1 MWERVLDRA
10 GIREPEARRG
20 YTEQL
25 RAVRRF
31 APAEYLAARLL
42 LPAPL
47 QPDVIALVA
56 FMHETDDRIDRGQR
70 VEREEAL
77 WRWRELTAEAL
88 AAGGGAQPVLRTLSW
103 TVRRHPVLRGRI
115 DAFLAGAAQE
125 VAWERF
131 GSEAEVGRYIEAYS
145 LSALMLSMC
154 LLAPDGAAAAADFE
168 RVCLALMTAM
178 QRIDFLE
185 DLAQDVEEGRVGIS
199 EEALARHGLTAG
211 DLRPE
216 AAGTAPVAA
225 LVAAQAVTAAVSLG
239 AARSIVG
246 LVAAPY
252 RPFLRAVV
260 QVQEARAAA
269 VRKAGASVVARPC
282 GPSPLRCGGVLLRE
296 VVRRGFFVL
305 RGFFVFGERRRPR
318 G

>member
-1 MWERVLDRA
+1 MSVWERVLDRA
-10 GIREPEARRG
+10 GIREPEARQG
-20 YTEQL
+20 YTAQL

-70 VEREEAL
+70 AERETAL
-77 WRWRELTAEAL
+77 RRWRDLTDDAL
-88 AAGGGAQPVLRTLSW
+88 ATGDAAAQPVLRTLSG

-131 GSEAEVGRYIEAYS
+131 GSEADLTEYIEGYS
-145 LSALMLSMC
+145 LPALMLSMC
-154 LLAPDGAAAAADFE
+154 LLAPDGEAEAAEFE
-168 RVCLALMTAM
+168 RACLALMTAM

-185 DLAQDVEEGRVGIS
+185 DLAQDVEEGRAGIS
-199 EEALARHGLTAG
+199 DEALARHGLTAA

-225 LVAAQAVTAAVSLG
+225 LVAAQARTTAASLG
-239 AARSIVG
+239 AARPVVG
-246 LVAAPY
+246 LADASY

-269 VRKAGASVVARPC
+269 VRKAGASLVARPC
-282 GPSPLRCGGVLLRE
+282 GPSPLRCGGVLLRG
-296 VVRRGFFVL
+296 VVHRGFA
-305 RGFFVFGERRRPR
+305 VFAVSGGRRQPR